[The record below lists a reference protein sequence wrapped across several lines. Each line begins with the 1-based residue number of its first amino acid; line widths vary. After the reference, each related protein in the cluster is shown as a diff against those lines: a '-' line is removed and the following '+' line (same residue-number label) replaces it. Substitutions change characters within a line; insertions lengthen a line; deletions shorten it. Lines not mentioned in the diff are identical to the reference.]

1 MKLAIS
7 RRWAIFIIT
16 SLLFVLSQFY
26 RSSIAV
32 ITPQL
37 MSDVSIDT
45 KGLSLMSA
53 AFFYA
58 FALTQIPIGIYLD
71 RIGPRK
77 TMTVLSLVAVIGTL
91 IFAWANSLKM
101 LVLGRLLL
109 GIGMACNLMGSF
121 KLLTLWFGPLRFATL
136 SALILSLGT
145 AGNIAATTPLVLLVK
160 AVDWR
165 PAFTIIGAVNLL
177 LAIIFFLVVRDRPGE
192 TPRYS
197 GAPENSMN
205 LHEILSDLYSLFAK
219 KDYWIISIGT
229 FCRYG
234 VYAAVQTLWAG
245 PYLMKARGLSAFN
258 AGNLILLMNIGFIL
272 GGPFCGIL
280 SDKLLQ
286 TRKKIVIG
294 GLVSL
299 AAVLLS
305 LAFLPQKASILTLAI
320 LFFSLGLVSSSGGL
334 MYTHIKELM
343 PIEKAGAAMT
353 GINFFTMIGSAVFL
367 QGLGNFMQHLY
378 PSASLGAQAFKDA
391 FLLCATCLAFVSF
404 LYFFTRDTLRKGK
417 NL

>member
-77 TMTVLSLVAVIGTL
+77 TMTVLSLVAVIGAL
-91 IFAWANSLKM
+91 IFAWANSLEM

-136 SALILSLGT
+136 SAFILSLGT

-165 PAFTIIGAVNLL
+165 PAFTIIAAVNLL
-177 LAIIFFLVVRDRPGE
+177 LAIIFFLVVRDRPRE
-192 TPRYS
+192 APRYP
-197 GAPENSMN
+197 GAPESSMN

-320 LFFSLGLVSSSGGL
+320 LFFSFGLVSSAGGV

-367 QGLGNFMQHLY
+367 QGLGNLMQHLY
-378 PSASLGAQAFKDA
+378 PGASLGAQAFKGA
-391 FLLCATCLAFVSF
+391 FLLCAACLAFVSF
-404 LYFFTRDTLRKGK
+404 LYFFTRDTLGKDK